1 MASPST
7 AIVTAAGLVGGYA
20 TARQT
25 GNRQLGGAVLAA
37 AGALA
42 FARWKKDAGA
52 GRATA
57 LTLLY
62 VGAFGASHPLA
73 KKLGA
78 WESVGVVTAATAL
91 TSLVAGGSKA
101 SRAKQEAK
109 QAAKQAAKRQ
119 AGRDAKRAAKH

>member
-7 AIVTAAGLVGGYA
+7 AVLTAAGLMGGYA

-37 AGALA
+37 AGAA
-42 FARWKKDAGA
+42 SFARWNRAAGPV
-52 GRATA
+52 RATV

-78 WESVGVVTAATAL
+78 WESVGAVTAATAL
-91 TSLVAGGSKA
+91 TALVFGGSKA

-109 QAAKQAAKRQ
+109 RE
-119 AGRDAKRAAKH
+119 AKRAAK